1 MYLSTLSIVVITLC
15 GFIIYFIHDKIELI
29 SFTLICIFSIV
40 YFSYP
45 IAFEISEIMFNIFSQ
60 YHSIE
65 YSDILTLTISIFGL
79 VISTI
84 LSFFFKIKS
93 KEKKYIDQAEKNKKL
108 YDLNIID
115 FDEYDK
121 KRRELKE
128 KFNKI
133 K

>member
-84 LSFFFKIKS
+84 LSFFFQNQK
-93 KEKKYIDQAEKNKKL
+93 
-108 YDLNIID
+108 
-115 FDEYDK
+115 
-121 KRRELKE
+121 
-128 KFNKI
+128 
-133 K
+133 